1 MAAGRRDWRQFLAVG
16 AEIQELQQRNFVAA
30 SVQRLWRTSEK
41 EKKKKKW
48 KQFCILVVVGSVIN
62 TCLLA
67 QILRQGLQD
76 VGFAAANSTLQ
87 RQSASRFCSRKLTC
101 GAKDSRLQDYGLIL
115 GLNKNQK
122 NLVLHKTG

>member
-1 MAAGRRDWRQFLAVG
+1 MAAGR
-16 AEIQELQQRNFVAA
+16 QRLKTIFSRWCRNSRVAA
-30 SVQRLWRTSEK
+30 TQLCRCKRATALTHFRK
-41 EKKKKKW
+41 GKKKKKR